1 MNTIQKYVNHKIEV
15 DKYDYQVS
23 FDYQ

>member
-1 MNTIQKYVNHKIEV
+1 MEL

-23 FDYQ
+23 FDYRDN